1 MKKLLIIHNFYREYG
16 GEDANIFE
24 EIKFFE
30 KNYDVEFFSFDNS
43 QKINFYDLINF
54 IFRTN
59 PKSNKLIEE
68 KINQFNPDVVYIH
81 NIWFKVGLGIFK
93 IFKKNNIKVLVKIHN
108 FRYKCAP
115 HFFSGNHLN
124 NSKICNACGYKKIGF
139 FNFNKYYENS
149 YIKSLWLY
157 GFTKKYN
164 QILKNHD
171 LEVVA
176 ITEFHKENL
185 VNFGIPRDKIHI
197 INNPILFEDKIE
209 NKQSS
214 NSVIFAGRLSPE
226 KGLDK
231 LLSVWTNLQNNELK
245 LIVIGDGEQKKEL
258 ESKYS
263 SENIIFLGSLDND
276 MVKKEIINSLAVITS
291 TTLYEGQ
298 PRLLC
303 EASSLKTVSIFPKFG
318 GMEEFFPPNYPFSF
332 EQFNYEDLKLKIELL
347 SDQNTL
353 EDFSEKNYKF
363 LYKKLSPEKIQ
374 NLFER
379 VITGV

>member
-1 MKKLLIIHNFYREYG
+1 M
-16 GEDANIFE
+16 
-24 EIKFFE
+24 
-30 KNYDVEFFSFDNS
+30 
-43 QKINFYDLINF
+43 
-54 IFRTN
+54 
-59 PKSNKLIEE
+59 
-68 KINQFNPDVVYIH
+68 
-81 NIWFKVGLGIFK
+81 
-93 IFKKNNIKVLVKIHN
+93 
-108 FRYKCAP
+108 
-115 HFFSGNHLN
+115 
-124 NSKICNACGYKKIGF
+124 
-139 FNFNKYYENS
+139 
-149 YIKSLWLY
+149 
-157 GFTKKYN
+157 
-164 QILKNHD
+164 
-171 LEVVA
+171 
-176 ITEFHKENL
+176 
-185 VNFGIPRDKIHI
+185 
-197 INNPILFEDKIE
+197 
-209 NKQSS
+209 
-214 NSVIFAGRLSPE
+214 
-226 KGLDK
+226 
-231 LLSVWTNLQNNELK
+231 SVWTNLQNNELK
-245 LIVIGDGEQKKEL
+245 LIVIGDGEQKKHL

-379 VITGV
+379 VITGVWTKYFGHNGCV